1 MLDPFTFFLLKGKL
15 ASLSLSLSLSL
26 LSLSHFKALPYMVYE
41 DFSPLTAIIRSL
53 TTPLSTLEQSI
64 LIVFMTVN
72 YRNHNQLDK
81 QNKDIKQ
88 NCINNEM
95 TVSIA

>member
-64 LIVFMTVN
+64 LIVFMIL
-72 YRNHNQLDK
+72 RQLIIENTISWT
-81 QNKDIKQ
+81 NKIRK
-88 NCINNEM
+88 
-95 TVSIA
+95 

>member
-1 MLDPFTFFLLKGKL
+1 MFDPVTFFLLKGKL
-15 ASLSLSLSLSL
+15 SFSLSLSD
-26 LSLSHFKALPYMVYE
+26 FKALPYMIYEE
-41 DFSPLTAIIRSL
+41 DFSPLTAFIRSL
-53 TTPLSTLEQSI
+53 TTPLSTYEQSI